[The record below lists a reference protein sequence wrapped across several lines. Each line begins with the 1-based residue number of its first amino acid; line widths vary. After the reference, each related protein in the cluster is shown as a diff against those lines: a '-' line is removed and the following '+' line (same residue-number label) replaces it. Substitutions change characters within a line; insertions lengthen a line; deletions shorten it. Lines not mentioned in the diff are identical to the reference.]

1 MSVRRKHER
10 GQATVELALVL
21 PLLALVL
28 LGVVQIALI
37 GRDSIAVTH
46 AARAAARAAAIDVGS
61 GEPAARG
68 ATGLDAARLSVTV
81 TGDRERGGIV
91 TVSVSYDDPTD
102 VPLIGRL
109 IGDVRLTDRFSARV
123 E

>member
-1 MSVRRKHER
+1 VSVRRKDEH

-28 LGVVQIALI
+28 LGVVQVALV

-46 AARAAARAAAIDVGS
+46 AARAAARAAAIDVDAA
-61 GEPAARG
+61 ETAARG
-68 ATGLDAARLSVTV
+68 ATGLDPTRLSVTV
-81 TGDRERGGIV
+81 SGDRSSGGVV
-91 TVSVSYDDPTD
+91 TVTVSYDDPTD

-109 IGDVRLTDRFSARV
+109 MGDVRLTDRFSARV